1 MTTTDTRIE
10 PPDAKRT
17 DRSISAA
24 WQRVTCAPISDAV
37 LEWPPDLFALTDVVL
52 HRSEAYRLRS
62 HARHLARFAPRI
74 GPPRSS
80 PSAVVGG
87 DVRIPELVAAE
98 WRVVRERSS
107 TPLEDLADGSD
118 ERLLDALITL
128 HAIADEACAGLGSV
142 LDAPDD
148 RGCRYRGRARELM
161 VSTGSLARVPPDRP
175 RVLPKAR
182 TPRGWGLG
190 RGALAVCLRAA
201 DERRRPLAQAPDAS
215 PRDEPGRSRVG
226 AAGRSERDAQR
237 AS

>member
-1 MTTTDTRIE
+1 VE
-10 PPDAKRT
+10 W
-17 DRSISAA
+17 SA
-24 WQRVTCAPISDAV
+24 I
-37 LEWPPDLFALTDVVL
+37 
-52 HRSEAYRLRS
+52 
-62 HARHLARFAPRI
+62 
-74 GPPRSS
+74 
-80 PSAVVGG
+80 VGG
-87 DVRIPELVAAE
+87 DDRIPELVAAE

-161 VSTGSLARVPPDRP
+161 VTTGSLARVPPDRL

-190 RGALAVCLRAA
+190 RGALVYVCALLTSVDVRSHKLPT
-201 DERRRPLAQAPDAS
+201 RRRGTNRVDHAWALQVDPSAMHNVRREAFEGMRPALLC
-215 PRDEPGRSRVG
+215 RSRERGTCSVLRTRISVG
-226 AAGRSERDAQR
+226 LSLSDNEGQGHVDRSEHDRGR
-237 AS
+237 AY